1 MGNINYLTE
10 EGLQKIKE
18 ELEDLKNVKRPEV
31 VKKIDAARQF
41 GDLSENAAYHDARE
55 EQGFIE
61 GRILELESLV
71 KNSEIVDTS
80 AVNKDCIQIGNRVK
94 VDFNGDKKEFEIV
107 GAPEADP
114 INGFISYNSPL
125 GDSLLNKRQGDEFEF
140 QAPKGKIKCKILEIK

>member
-10 EGLQKIKE
+10 EGLQKIEE
-18 ELEDLKNVKRPEV
+18 ELENLKNIKRPEV

-71 KNSEIVDTS
+71 KNSEVVDTS
-80 AVNKDCIQIGNRVK
+80 TINKNCIQIGHHVK
-94 VDFNGDKKEFEIV
+94 VDFSGDEKEFEIV
-107 GAPEADP
+107 GATEADP
-114 INGFISYNSPL
+114 ANGLISYNSPL
-125 GDSLLNKRQGDEFEF
+125 GDSLLNKKQGDEFEF
-140 QAPKGKIKCKILEIK
+140 QAPKGNVKCKILSIK